1 MTTIIDICAVYTVTL
16 MNGCKIDIAGRAFL
30 QCYLRNPLNRPQVK
44 TYERKEGCWYD
55 VKFDGVNQWT
65 VYAIN
70 VDEAIQARMDDL
82 IALNMA
88 DPLKLSAIRSGF
100 NDRFEVIDA

>member
-1 MTTIIDICAVYTVTL
+1 M
-16 MNGCKIDIAGRAFL
+16 
-30 QCYLRNPLNRPQVK
+30 K